1 MNDFAGSDEYTQIL
15 VDRIRELEAQVS
27 RLKAGIRVT
36 DLVCDSLISNNRK
49 LRAEIKDL
57 LKGAKT

>member
-15 VDRIRELEAQVS
+15 VDRIRELEAQVD

-36 DLVCDSLISNNRK
+36 DEVCVFLVEENRK
-49 LRAEIKDL
+49 LHAKIT
-57 LKGAKT
+57 KGEQL